1 MNNILIVAA
10 TAAEIAPLLE
20 EEKKGRVNN
29 IDFLITGVGMV
40 ATAFALGKKL
50 QEKRYDLAINLG
62 IGGSFNRSLSLGDV
76 VFVKEDNFSELGAED
91 GDAFLPITQLGFG
104 KNQYKSEISNLAQE
118 WIKDLKPVSGI
129 TVNTVH
135 GNDSQISRL
144 LHIWPADIE
153 SMEGAAFYYAC
164 EQEQI
169 PCVQVR
175 SISNYIEKRNREN
188 WKIGLA
194 IKVLNDWVLSKMTLT

>member
-1 MNNILIVAA
+1 MAA